1 MLYGHLLGNLLPLLI
16 RVLFRRQSKT
26 AIIFY
31 CVSAALSQFLYQHLK
46 RMGTPRRDSTGNIVS
61 PGDDLNQPG
70 MTEWTF
76 DVLYISCELINRHH
90 VGICP
95 LIVHRVCPSRLCHS
109 GRMVLVDIH
118 CGMTYNFCHAMP
130 LTLVLKIPIFVI
142 YKLWSVLIS
151 PMLLGRSP
159 SVDDEEPR
167 KEGLSKRQEKLKKRS
182 DRGDPRVKMQA
193 RK

>member
-1 MLYGHLLGNLLPLLI
+1 
-16 RVLFRRQSKT
+16 
-26 AIIFY
+26 
-31 CVSAALSQFLYQHLK
+31 
-46 RMGTPRRDSTGNIVS
+46 VS

-76 DVLYISCELINRHH
+76 DILYISCELINRHH
-90 VGICP
+90 IGICP
-95 LIVHRVCPSRLCHS
+95 LIVRRVCPSRLCHS
-109 GRMVLVDIH
+109 RGMVLLDIH
-118 CGMTYNFCHAMP
+118 CGTTYCFCHATAS

-142 YKLWSVLIS
+142 YKVWSVLIS
-151 PMLLGRSP
+151 PMLLGRSY

-167 KEGLSKRQEKLKKRS
+167 KDGLSKRQEKLKKRS